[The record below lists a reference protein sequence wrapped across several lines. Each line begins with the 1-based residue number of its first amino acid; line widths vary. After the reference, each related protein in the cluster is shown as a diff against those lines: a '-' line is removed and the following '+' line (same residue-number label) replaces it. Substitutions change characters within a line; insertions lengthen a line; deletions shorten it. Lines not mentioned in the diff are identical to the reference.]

1 MEILDMTVVKLA
13 AGLLLLIAANIALGS
28 INAIIAGTWDLV
40 KFRNGCIKS
49 LVIAAALIAVY
60 LAGFLNPDL
69 MVVDVDGQKVNLM
82 TAVTLTM
89 LAAFTA
95 YAVDVIKKLKDM
107 LTTPTPGEEHP
118 PTPGEDQLPQTSDK
132 PFTDIVE
139 TSDEP
144 FMESGEPSE

>member
-28 INAIIAGTWDLV
+28 INAIIAGAWDLV

-107 LTTPTPGEEHP
+107 LTTPTPGEAHP
-118 PTPGEDQLPQTSDK
+118 PTPGEDQTSS
-132 PFTDIVE
+132 
-139 TSDEP
+139 TSEEP
-144 FMESGEPSE
+144 FMESGETSE

>member
-49 LVIAAALIAVY
+49 LVVAAALIAVY

-107 LTTPTPGEEHP
+107 LTTPTPGE
-118 PTPGEDQLPQTSDK
+118 DQISRTSNK
-132 PFTDIVE
+132 AFI
-139 TSDEP
+139 
-144 FMESGEPSE
+144 ESGEETTESGEQNE

>member
-89 LAAFTA
+89 LAAFTV

-107 LTTPTPGEEHP
+107 LTTPTPGE
-118 PTPGEDQLPQTSDK
+118 DQTSRTSDK
-132 PFTDIVE
+132 AFIE
-139 TSDEP
+139 SDEASDTAP
-144 FMESGEPSE
+144 IESGETGE

>member
-69 MVVDVDGQKVNLM
+69 MVVDVDVDGQKVNLM

-107 LTTPTPGEEHP
+107 LTTPTPGE
-118 PTPGEDQLPQTSDK
+118 DQISRTSDK
-132 PFTDIVE
+132 ASIEP
-139 TSDEP
+139 SDAAP
-144 FMESGEPSE
+144 ESGEQNE

>member
-49 LVIAAALIAVY
+49 LVVAAALIAVY

-107 LTTPTPGEEHP
+107 LTTPTPGE
-118 PTPGEDQLPQTSDK
+118 DQISRTSDK
-132 PFTDIVE
+132 AFI
-139 TSDEP
+139 
-144 FMESGEPSE
+144 ESGEETTESGEQNE

>member
-107 LTTPTPGEEHP
+107 LTTPTPGE
-118 PTPGEDQLPQTSDK
+118 DQLPQTSDK
-132 PFTDIVE
+132 SFTDIVE

-144 FMESGEPSE
+144 FMESGETSE

>member
-49 LVIAAALIAVY
+49 LVVAAALIAVY

-107 LTTPTPGEEHP
+107 LTTPTPGE
-118 PTPGEDQLPQTSDK
+118 DQISRTSDK
-132 PFTDIVE
+132 AFIESSEE
-139 TSDEP
+139 TT
-144 FMESGEPSE
+144 ESGEQNE

>member
-1 MEILDMTVVKLA
+1 MKILDMTVVKLA

-89 LAAFTA
+89 LAAFTV

-107 LTTPTPGEEHP
+107 LTTPTPGE
-118 PTPGEDQLPQTSDK
+118 DQTSRTSDK
-132 PFTDIVE
+132 AFIENDE
-139 TSDEP
+139 ASDTTP
-144 FMESGEPSE
+144 IESGETGE

>member
-1 MEILDMTVVKLA
+1 MELLDMTVVKLA
-13 AGLLLLIAANIALGS
+13 TGLLLLIAANIALGS

-40 KFRNGCIKS
+40 KFRNGCIKG
-49 LVIAAALIAVY
+49 LVVAVALLAVY
-60 LAGFLNPDL
+60 MAGFLNPDL

-89 LAAFTA
+89 LAAFTV

-107 LTTPTPGEEHP
+107 LTTPTPGEDH
-118 PTPGEDQLPQTSDK
+118 TSS
-132 PFTDIVE
+132 

>member
-107 LTTPTPGEEHP
+107 LTTPTPGE
-118 PTPGEDQLPQTSDK
+118 DQISSTS
-132 PFTDIVE
+132 E
-139 TSDEP
+139 EP
-144 FMESGEPSE
+144 FMESGETGE

>member
-1 MEILDMTVVKLA
+1 MELLDMTVVKLA

-40 KFRNGCIKS
+40 KFRNGCIKG
-49 LVIAAALIAVY
+49 LVVAVALLAVY
-60 LAGFLNPDL
+60 MAGFLNPDL

-89 LAAFTA
+89 LAAFTV

-107 LTTPTPGEEHP
+107 LTTPTPGEDH
-118 PTPGEDQLPQTSDK
+118 TSSAS
-132 PFTDIVE
+132 E
-139 TSDEP
+139 EP

>member
-1 MEILDMTVVKLA
+1 MEVLDMTVVKLA

-49 LVIAAALIAVY
+49 LVVAAALIAVY

-107 LTTPTPGEEHP
+107 LTTPTPGEAQTLRTSSEAFIE
-118 PTPGEDQLPQTSDK
+118 PGDAAP
-132 PFTDIVE
+132 
-139 TSDEP
+139 
-144 FMESGEPSE
+144 ESGEQNE

>member
-49 LVIAAALIAVY
+49 LVIAAALLAVY
-60 LAGFLNPDL
+60 MAGFLNPDL

-95 YAVDVIKKLKDM
+95 YAVDVIRKLKDM
-107 LTTPTPGEEHP
+107 LTTPTPGEEHH
-118 PTPGEDQLPQTSDK
+118 PTPSEEQPPQTSDK

-144 FMESGEPSE
+144 FMESGETSE

>member
-28 INAIIAGTWDLV
+28 INAIIAGTWDLI

-107 LTTPTPGEEHP
+107 LTTPTPGEAQ
-118 PTPGEDQLPQTSDK
+118 TSRTSDK
-132 PFTDIVE
+132 AFIESDE
-139 TSDEP
+139 TSDTTP
-144 FMESGEPSE
+144 TESGETSV

>member
-28 INAIIAGTWDLV
+28 INAIIAGAWDLV

-89 LAAFTA
+89 LAAFTV
-95 YAVDVIKKLKDM
+95 YAVDVIKKLKGM
-107 LTTPTPGEEHP
+107 LTTPTPGEDHP
-118 PTPGEDQLPQTSDK
+118 PTPSEDQLPQTSNK
-132 PFTDIVE
+132 
-139 TSDEP
+139 P
-144 FMESGEPSE
+144 FMESGETSE

>member
-28 INAIIAGTWDLV
+28 INAIIAGTWDLI

-89 LAAFTA
+89 LAAFTV

-107 LTTPTPGEEHP
+107 LTTPTPGE
-118 PTPGEDQLPQTSDK
+118 DQASRTSDK
-132 PFTDIVE
+132 AFIESDE
-139 TSDEP
+139 TSDMTP
-144 FMESGEPSE
+144 TESGETSE

>member
-49 LVIAAALIAVY
+49 LVVAAALIAVY

-107 LTTPTPGEEHP
+107 LTTPTPGE
-118 PTPGEDQLPQTSDK
+118 DQISRTSNK
-132 PFTDIVE
+132 AFIESSEE
-139 TSDEP
+139 TT
-144 FMESGEPSE
+144 ESGEQNE

>member
-49 LVIAAALIAVY
+49 LVIAAALLAVY
-60 LAGFLNPDL
+60 MAGFLNPDL

-89 LAAFTA
+89 LAAFTV

-107 LTTPTPGEEHP
+107 LTTPTPGEDH
-118 PTPGEDQLPQTSDK
+118 TSS
-132 PFTDIVE
+132 
-139 TSDEP
+139 TSEEP
-144 FMESGEPSE
+144 FMESGETSE

>member
-13 AGLLLLIAANIALGS
+13 AGLLPLIAANIALGS

-107 LTTPTPGEEHP
+107 LTTPIPGEDQTS
-118 PTPGEDQLPQTSDK
+118 TPGEDQLPQTSD
-132 PFTDIVE
+132 
-139 TSDEP
+139 EP
-144 FMESGEPSE
+144 FMESGETGE

>member
-28 INAIIAGTWDLV
+28 INAIIEGTWDLV

-49 LVIAAALIAVY
+49 LVVAAALIAVY

-107 LTTPTPGEEHP
+107 LTTPTPGE
-118 PTPGEDQLPQTSDK
+118 DQISRTSDK
-132 PFTDIVE
+132 AFIESSEE
-139 TSDEP
+139 TT
-144 FMESGEPSE
+144 ESGEQNE

>member
-107 LTTPTPGEEHP
+107 LTTPTPGEAHP
-118 PTPGEDQLPQTSDK
+118 PTPGEDQLPQTSD
-132 PFTDIVE
+132 
-139 TSDEP
+139 EP
-144 FMESGEPSE
+144 FMESGETSE